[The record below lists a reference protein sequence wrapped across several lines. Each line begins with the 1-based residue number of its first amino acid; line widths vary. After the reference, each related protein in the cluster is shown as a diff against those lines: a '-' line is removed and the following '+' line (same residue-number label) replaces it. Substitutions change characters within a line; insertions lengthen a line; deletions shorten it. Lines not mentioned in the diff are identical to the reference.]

1 MSKLLRKSLAVFL
14 TVVLVFTLMSVVSV
28 QSVSA
33 QIGIVTGSRVH
44 IRQGPSTKTQS
55 LHQVD
60 FATVEVLGSVQGEDG
75 YTWYNV
81 KYNDFVGYIRGD
93 LLVIQQP
100 TPTPSL
106 SFEQQL
112 AQFPESYHEP
122 LRQLHAVYPNWIFEK
137 DYLDY
142 DFSHAVEGELKDA
155 RKLVP
160 TSDPISYRAMTP
172 PLYNWFT
179 ESWSTT
185 SGDWTAASREMI
197 AFHLDPRNFLDSQYI
212 YMFAKHNYDAASQH
226 YGILCQMVQG
236 TFLATGYNDS
246 SDPTYGGS
254 YVNVIMEAARQSG
267 VSPYVL
273 AATLIVEQGVNG
285 MSDLISGK
293 TSYGSVYNFFNVQ
306 ASGSNVVVNGLNY
319 ARDQGWTTRSKSII
333 EGAKFYATQYVN
345 RGQNTYYLKDF
356 DLHGNFAHQYAQSVY
371 DAKTSSARLRS
382 AYIGDTS
389 SAVTFRIPVF
399 KSMPQTV
406 SAKPESSGRKNNYYF
421 INIVSPRLSPQ
432 FEMFKY
438 SYSLQTENSDVL
450 AVWLPKGAKYVSATD
465 YTLCAG
471 QNVIPLTVRSETGYD
486 TTYTVTVNSA
496 SGGILHIIVDG
507 QDSVV
512 TQQKGDINGDSAID
526 VIDLAAMRLHLLG
539 NRPLSGDALTLGD
552 TNADGTV
559 DVIDLAAMRLHLL
572 GIKLLG

>member
-14 TVVLVFTLMSVVSV
+14 TVVLVFTLMSVVSF

-33 QIGIVTGSRVH
+33 QIGVVTGSRVH

-60 FATVEVLGSVQGEDG
+60 YATVEVLGSVQGEDG

-81 KYNDFVGYIRGD
+81 QYNDIIGYIRGD
-93 LLVIQQP
+93 WLAVQQP
-100 TPTPSL
+100 TPTPSP

-142 DFSHAVEGELKDA
+142 DFSHAVNNEIIGK

-160 TSDPISYRAMTP
+160 MSDPISYRAMTP
-172 PLYNWFT
+172 ELYNWST
-179 ESWSTT
+179 GQWSTT
-185 SGDWTAASREMI
+185 SGDWTAASREI
-197 AFHLDPRNFLDSQYI
+197 VAHHLDPRNFLDSQYI

-246 SDPTYGGS
+246 NDPTYGGS
-254 YVNVIMEAARQSG
+254 YVNVIMEAAKQSG

-285 MSDLISGK
+285 TSDLISGK

-319 ARDQGWTTRSKSII
+319 AKDKGWTTRSKSII

-356 DLHGNFAHQYAQSVY
+356 DLHGGFAHQYAQSVY

-399 KSMPQTV
+399 KNMPQTASPMPV
-406 SAKPESSGRKNNYYF
+406 RNNKRNNYYF
-421 INIVSPRLSPQ
+421 QNLSAPGLTTQFSSFAYNYTINIAASST
-432 FEMFKY
+432 M
-438 SYSLQTENSDVL
+438 T
-450 AVWLPKGAKYVSATD
+450 VWIPDGAQYLSATS
-465 YTLCAG
+465 YALGAG
-471 QNVIPLTVRSETGYD
+471 RNAISLGVRSETGYD
-486 TTYTVTVNSA
+486 NYYHFTVNSTA
-496 SGGILHIIVDG
+496 GGTLTIAVNG
-507 QDSVV
+507 QIGTVAK
-512 TQQKGDINGDSAID
+512 KGDINGDSAID

-539 NRPLSGDALTLGD
+539 NRPLSGDAFTLGD